1 MVTGPVN
8 PHVFNRRQ
16 RGKWESL
23 GSPTIVD
30 EARARIDKLRALPNR
45 STISGAQ
52 RKELLAIEKK
62 WTEMLT

>member
-1 MVTGPVN
+1 M
-8 PHVFNRRQ
+8 NRRP

-30 EARARIDKLRALPNR
+30 EAQTRIEKLRTLPNR
-45 STISGAQ
+45 SAISAAQ
-52 RKELLAIEKK
+52 RKELAAIEKK